1 MVNPRGKEGCN
12 AKIAPN
18 FAGKG
23 LACTGKRLSVLTGYA
38 EQFEE
43 AHEKTLLFREG
54 QNRGPRTLARY
65 PGKMS

>member
-1 MVNPRGKEGCN
+1 M
-12 AKIAPN
+12 
-18 FAGKG
+18 
-23 LACTGKRLSVLTGYA
+23 LTGYA